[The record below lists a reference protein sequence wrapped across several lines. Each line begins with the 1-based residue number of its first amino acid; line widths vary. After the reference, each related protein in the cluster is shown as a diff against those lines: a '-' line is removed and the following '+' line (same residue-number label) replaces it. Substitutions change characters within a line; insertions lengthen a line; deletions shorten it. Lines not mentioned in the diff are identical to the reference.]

1 MLDHTLDPILTLL
14 QHKCRF
20 LCIRKLLFTQ
30 FIVNVQA
37 LDMLGSTKWR
47 VNRKILSVVECIWA
61 AGGNVAGLVPREDVS
76 T

>member
-1 MLDHTLDPILTLL
+1 M
-14 QHKCRF
+14 
-20 LCIRKLLFTQ
+20 FTQ